1 MIKLLFLS
9 HTKSCETPMAEFI
22 MDSLIQERDLAAHIS
37 IDSACIEGNGLPL
50 SLEGQEVLESR
61 GIPCTMKKAFP
72 LAWKTY
78 DEYTFI
84 LLMDEDSRPYLF
96 NILGGDVDE
105 KIHLLSEY
113 AGGERNIS
121 NPYQDGSFEKAFE
134 EEMEGCRGLVEKL
147 EDWVR

>member
-22 MDSLIQERDLAAHIS
+22 MDALVQERDLASHIS
-37 IDSACIEGNGLPL
+37 IDSACVEGRGRPL
-50 SLEGQEVLESR
+50 CLEGQEVLKSR

-72 LAWKTY
+72 LEWKTY
-78 DEYTFI
+78 DEYDFI
-84 LLMDEDSRPYLF
+84 LLMDEESRPCLF

-113 AGGERNIS
+113 AGGEKNMS
-121 NPYQDGSFEKAFE
+121 NPYQGGSFEKAFD
-134 EEMEGCRGLVEKL
+134 EEMEGCRGLLEKL
-147 EDWVR
+147 EDWVK

>member
-1 MIKLLFLS
+1 MIRLLFLS
-9 HTKSCETPMAEFI
+9 HSKSSETPMAEFI
-22 MDSLIQERDLAAHIS
+22 MDSLIQEYDLAHEIS

-50 SLEGQEVLESR
+50 SLDGQEILKSR

-78 DEYTFI
+78 DEYDFI

-113 AGGERNIS
+113 GGDEKNIS
-121 NPYQDGSFEKAFE
+121 NPYQGGSFAQAFE
-134 EEMEGCRGLVEKL
+134 EAEAGCKGLLAKL